1 MWWRGVIGLAA
12 LGVGA
17 LWIGQGVGAVHGSFM
32 TGHSQ
37 YTGLG
42 VAVVLA
48 GLAMLVWGAVLARRP
63 KGGPGPAEP

>member
-1 MWWRGVIGLAA
+1 MAIVAF
-12 LGVGA
+12 GVGG

-42 VAVVLA
+42 IALVVFGLVMLA
-48 GLAMLVWGAVLARRP
+48 WAATILGRRRSSA
-63 KGGPGPAEP
+63 G